1 MKAKV
6 GVLLFII
13 VFGATV
19 IGAVAEE
26 GPKAKQ
32 PELKGEALY
41 QKYCSI
47 CHGSEGRGD
56 GHAAFFMSPKPRDL
70 TSGRFKLRSTLPG
83 QPPLDSDLFATVTHG
98 MAASLMPS
106 FEPLS
111 DWERKELVAYIKTL
125 AVTEPRGKNIFT
137 AGGKPTAMVIPPEP
151 RITKASMNRGGELYK
166 DLGCGTC
173 HGDKGKGDG
182 PSANDLKDQWGYD
195 IKPTDFTGGVFK
207 GGAEPKELY
216 KRIATG
222 MDGTPMPAY
231 GDDVITGKDR
241 WALVHYIR
249 SLSEGQEAQ
258 R

>member
-1 MKAKV
+1 MMLKI
-6 GVLLFII
+6 GLLLFFF
-13 VFGATV
+13 VFETSMVGA
-19 IGAVAEE
+19 IAA
-26 GPKAKQ
+26 
-32 PELKGEALY
+32 ELKGEALY

-47 CHGSEGRGD
+47 CHGSEGKGD
-56 GHAAFFMSPKPRDL
+56 GHAAFFMAPKPRDFS
-70 TSGRFKLRSTLPG
+70 SGLFKLRSTLPG
-83 QPPLDSDLFATVTHG
+83 EPPSENDLLATVTKGMHG
-98 MAASLMPS
+98 SLMPS

-111 DWERKELVAYIKTL
+111 DRERKELVAYIKTL
-125 AVTEPRGKNIFT
+125 AVSGPAGKNIFV
-137 AGGKPTAMVIPPEP
+137 AREKPKAIGIPPEP
-151 RITKASMNRGGELYK
+151 RITKASINRGRELYK

-195 IKPTDFTGGVFK
+195 IKPTDFTRGVFK
-207 GGAEPKELY
+207 GGAEPRELY
-216 KRIATG
+216 KRIAIG

-231 GDDVITGKDR
+231 GDDLITGKDR